1 MPSHSYSVLRTR
13 HKMKNKPYVEEEK
26 ECIIVRLLFGVKS
39 CEYRLHQEIYCKIDN
54 NNNTSKIF
62 ILFFYLSIYYK
73 QNLDMALLRA
83 QYLTFSIFMFYST
96 ILFFVSFSV
105 TNQRDIY
112 KPWMCETEKQSRLSL
127 SRARFC
133 LNHPYRAYAR
143 NLSVSLANVH
153 VHFCSTIVANETSR
167 ERERGNT
174 TVSGIRT
181 RLRKKQKT
189 MLCARL
195 HTLTIRYF

>member
-96 ILFFVSFSV
+96 ILFLLCPF
-105 TNQRDIY
+105 
-112 KPWMCETEKQSRLSL
+112 LSL
-127 SRARFC
+127 INEIYTNPGCAKRRNSLDSLSLVRAFASITLIERM
-133 LNHPYRAYAR
+133 RAIYP
-143 NLSVSLANVH
+143 SL
-153 VHFCSTIVANETSR
+153 
-167 ERERGNT
+167 
-174 TVSGIRT
+174 
-181 RLRKKQKT
+181 
-189 MLCARL
+189 
-195 HTLTIRYF
+195 